1 MNSLKIL
8 FNKKNLAKINLESYL
23 FNFNNWLINNFFK
36 NSLKIKYIRYDII
49 IKVGLSYLFQLLYFL
64 KYNTYC
70 QFKMLIDI
78 TAVDYIK
85 KKRRFKLVYNLLS
98 LKFNR
103 RLQVHVDA
111 SELSL
116 VPSITELYA
125 NSGWYE
131 REVWDM
137 FGIFFTNHPDLR
149 RILTDYGF
157 EGFPLRK
164 DFPLTGYVEVRYD
177 DEQKRV
183 ISEALEIDQLHRS
196 SYSLQSWK
204 K

>member
-1 MNSLKIL
+1 
-8 FNKKNLAKINLESYL
+8 
-23 FNFNNWLINNFFK
+23 
-36 NSLKIKYIRYDII
+36 
-49 IKVGLSYLFQLLYFL
+49 
-64 KYNTYC
+64 
-70 QFKMLIDI
+70 MLIDV
-78 TAVDYIK
+78 TAVDYIN

-98 LKFNR
+98 LKLNR
-103 RLQVHVDA
+103 RLQVHVEA

-116 VPSITELYA
+116 IPSITELYP
-125 NSGWYE
+125 NSAWYE

-183 ISEALEIDQLHRS
+183 ISEALEIDQLYRS

-204 K
+204 TNDAKTN